1 MLAFSRTSLCVF
13 FSPKTNKTSHARK
26 LGSRLQSV
34 SLLAVLILS
43 LAGWLS
49 ASPGPSGQWTLTAA
63 MSQARTG
70 AAAAVMSNGKVLVAG
85 GGNASGAASATA
97 EIYGPS
103 GTFTAVAPMNRAR
116 TGHTATWLPAGSGG
130 YVLVTGGTTTGG
142 TVLDSAELYD
152 PAANRWTLLPA
163 PTSTAAVATPLPDS
177 ALL

>member
-13 FSPKTNKTSHARK
+13 FSPKTNKTSHASK

-63 MSQARTG
+63 MSQ
-70 AAAAVMSNGKVLVAG
+70 
-85 GGNASGAASATA
+85 
-97 EIYGPS
+97 
-103 GTFTAVAPMNRAR
+103 AR

-163 PTSTAAVATPLPDS
+163 P
-177 ALL
+177 